1 MKSILLAFTLVF
13 VTSTAIGQDKPA
25 YVLYDSKGKKVS
37 FKKLLKDANESNVVL
52 FGELHDNPIAHWLQ
66 LELTKELGKNNA
78 LVLGAE
84 MFERDNQDEL
94 NDYLKDSITS
104 KELDS
109 LARLWV
115 NYSTDYAPLV
125 DYAKEHS
132 LPFIATNIPRRFA
145 SLVHKKGGFS
155 ALDVL
160 TEEEKTWVAPLPIPF
175 DSLLA
180 TYQEILVM
188 MGDRGTPD
196 LVKAQAI
203 KDATMAHSIAQYL
216 SESSIFI
223 HYNGAFHSNFYEG
236 ILWYLKKYSDSV
248 NALTISTVT
257 QAEIGKLDEE
267 NIGMADYIICVDED
281 MTSTY

>member
-1 MKSILLAFTLVF
+1 MKPILLAISFLLVL
-13 VTSTAIGQDKPA
+13 STALGQDKPA

-84 MFERDNQDEL
+84 MFERDNQDEM
-94 NDYLKDSITS
+94 DAYLKDSITS
-104 KELDS
+104 KEFDS

-132 LPFIATNIPRRFA
+132 LPFIATNVPRRFA
-145 SLVHKKGGFS
+145 SLVHKKGGFP
-155 ALDVL
+155 ALDNL
-160 TEEEKTWVAPLPIPF
+160 TDEEKTWIAPLPIPF

-216 SESSIFI
+216 SDSSIFI

-236 ILWYLKKYSDSV
+236 ILWYLNKYSSSV